1 MHILAIP
8 LLLHLGEFDDIVLIH
23 VFQEHLV
30 DEAETHL
37 AFQPLHMLIGFG
49 PFGAIQL
56 VGFIGVEPNSDCGMS
71 GSESRT
77 MFSLLVGRGPMA
89 WLWKS

>member
-8 LLLHLGEFDDIVLIH
+8 LLLHLGDFDYIVLIH

-37 AFQPLHMLIGFG
+37 TFQLLHMLIGFG
-49 PFGAIQL
+49 SYGAIQF
-56 VGFIGVEPNSDCGMS
+56 VGFIGVEPSGDCGMS
-71 GSESRT
+71 GSE
-77 MFSLLVGRGPMA
+77 F
-89 WLWKS
+89 